1 MMPLS
6 PEEVRVVSASLA
18 LVTPT
23 QSRLDAL
30 SSDERARGARFVFEA
45 HRRRFTAARCLLREL
60 LGELLETAP
69 AELRFE
75 YGVAGKPALAWPKAE
90 LRFNV
95 SHSGDQAVFAFARDV
110 EIGVDIEEARG
121 VDHAAIAQR
130 FFSPAECEALR
141 SLPAERRSRGFFEIW
156 TRKEA
161 FVKARG
167 GGLTIALDSFD
178 VSLGEPARL
187 LRVAGE
193 PEPARVGRIEALPAP
208 ASYCA
213 AIAILGPGGRV
224 RPASFPA

>member
-1 MMPLS
+1 MAPLS
-6 PEEVRVVSASLA
+6 PEEVRVVPASLA
-18 LVTPT
+18 LASPT
-23 QSRLDAL
+23 QARLDAL
-30 SSDERARGARFVFEA
+30 SPDELSRAARFVFET
-45 HRRRFTAARCLLREL
+45 HRRRFAAARCLLREL

-75 YGVAGKPALAWPKAE
+75 YGAAGKPALAWPKTA

-95 SHSGDQAVFAFARDV
+95 SHSGDQAVFAFAHDV
-110 EIGVDIEEARG
+110 EIGVDIEEARD

-130 FFSPAECEALR
+130 FFSPAEGEALR
-141 SLPAERRSRGFFEIW
+141 GLPAERRSRAFFEIW

-193 PEPARVGRIEALPAP
+193 TDPARVGRIEALPAP
-208 ASYCA
+208 ARYCA
-213 AIAILGPGGRV
+213 AIAILGSGRV
-224 RPASFPA
+224 RLASLPA